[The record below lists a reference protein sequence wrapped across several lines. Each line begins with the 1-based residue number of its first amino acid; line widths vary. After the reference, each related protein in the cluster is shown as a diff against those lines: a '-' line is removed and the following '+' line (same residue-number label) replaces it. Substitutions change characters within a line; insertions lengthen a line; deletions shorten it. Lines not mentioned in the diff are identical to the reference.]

1 MVNPT
6 TTPTT
11 TADPNNTAT
20 TSNSN
25 QVRPAVAIYEREDI
39 AFCLCWKPD
48 SIQHYTSTAGY
59 QRSPRDSAQ
68 RISDAIFSLAASIG
82 ILASQAIHPVLLAS
96 KEEALHPVL
105 TVMERVYS
113 LAGAL
118 DIDLVEVVQQ
128 KTEINKMK
136 YPKELC
142 LGEVEIQ
149 KYTTYSNQT
158 GISRDEDVKLSN
170 KQTKG
175 SLVGIPAGVV
185 KKRFEENL
193 PQLMALV
200 TQCSRER
207 GWLENYDTPTLVC
220 SLLCELGE
228 LMELIQ
234 WKDKSDLVV
243 YQDAMDGLSREL
255 ADITIYCLH
264 FLRELENNKED
275 RSGNSK

>member
-1 MVNPT
+1 MST
-6 TTPTT
+6 TGCQISH
-11 TADPNNTAT
+11 
-20 TSNSN
+20 SNFARDSQSN
-25 QVRPAVAIYEREDI
+25 VA
-39 AFCLCWKPD
+39 
-48 SIQHYTSTAGY
+48 
-59 QRSPRDSAQ
+59 RDSAQ

-82 ILASQAIHPVLLAS
+82 MLASKAVNPVQLASNKEDPHPVLI
-96 KEEALHPVL
+96 
-105 TVMERVYS
+105 VMERVYS

-149 KYTTYSNQT
+149 KYTIYSDQT

-170 KQTKG
+170 NQTKR
-175 SLVGIPAGVV
+175 SPVGIPASVV

-220 SLLCELGE
+220 SLFCELGE

-243 YQDAMDGLSREL
+243 YHDAMDGLSREL

-264 FLRELENNKED
+264 FLRELEINNE
-275 RSGNSK
+275 G